1 MENQFPFS
9 LSAFRYGG
17 PGTQEVS
24 SKWSLEWN
32 HFLSSNRDFIIVN
45 MDVRGSGFSGDS
57 FKHAVYKEL
66 GTVQAQ
72 DVIYV
77 TK

>member
-1 MENQFPFS
+1 MYQN
-9 LSAFRYGG
+9 FRYGG

-45 MDVRGSGFSGDS
+45 MDVRGSGFAGDA
-57 FKHAVYKEL
+57 FKHTVYKEI
-66 GTVQAQ
+66 GTIQAQ
-72 DVIYV
+72 DVLYV